1 MSPMLM
7 FASLAITGA
16 LILYTIGVFKER
28 ADGRLRGI
36 HLVFFWCGLA
46 CDTTGTTLMSII
58 ARESTATAP
67 AIHGI
72 TGLAAIVL
80 MLFHAIWATV
90 VYVQGRSHNASALKR
105 EQTFHRLSAAVWIAW
120 LVPYVIGLLVGIP
133 FIKLS
138 TTPSVI
144 LSVLVAGVAA
154 YLVFHPHSSRA

>member
-72 TGLAAIVL
+72 TGLVAIVL

-120 LVPYVIGLLVGIP
+120 LVPYVIGLPVGIP
-133 FIKLS
+133 FIKLG